1 MQTKYFITSIFTI
14 LGIGSR
20 CEVVKERLSLKTNS
34 DVLTPDLDLHWANA
48 VELRH
53 ALDFSEANFG
63 AV

>member
-1 MQTKYFITSIFTI
+1 MA
-14 LGIGSR
+14 
-20 CEVVKERLSLKTNS
+20 KERLSLKTNG
-34 DVLTPDLDLHWANA
+34 DVLTTDLDFHGADA